1 MRMARVTENVETSVG
16 ASQQEV
22 AGQLTTASA
31 LDAKLMGILGFMGA
45 AAGVMLTVT
54 NGLAS
59 NRWILLLGAGGAIV
73 IALVGL
79 IGPDDLKS
87 GPNPI
92 DFYNEFGG
100 VAPDEFAE
108 QLLADLGKTIKVNTE
123 LIDERRA
130 SLSGAFS
137 WAVLGAAAFG
147 LVRLLT

>member
-1 MRMARVTENVETSVG
+1 MRMARVTENVEASVG

-31 LDAKLMGILGFMGA
+31 LDAKLMGILGFMAA

-108 QLLADLGKTIKVNTE
+108 QLLADLGKTIKVRSE

-137 WAVLGAAAFG
+137 WAVLGA
-147 LVRLLT
+147 